1 MMKLRN
7 NCLFNFE
14 FRLNRNKIVI
24 IKLYK
29 KFEKLEMIVIKE
41 NEELKW
47 ERIYSKF
54 EFLFWRF
61 VNVEIEKQQ

>member
-1 MMKLRN
+1 MQRHRRGL
-7 NCLFNFE
+7 E
-14 FRLNRNKIVI
+14 
-24 IKLYK
+24 
-29 KFEKLEMIVIKE
+29 EKLEMIVIKE